1 MFLVFFFFRQVGKGI
16 APLRQYTLHR
26 PEWQQCWTKPF
37 PLPLPGLLGSPIATL
52 AWLLTNSTVITLK
65 KGNRNLSG
73 CENFKPKIKKKSLFH
88 FLWSARESFFSTTHT
103 LFSWTNFD
111 LPIASCPIILW
122 QSSNAPLRTNLECRT
137 IHNTELKSP
146 KFGYWKIK
154 NRLNLWNPPAIYNP
168 HCRLKCRCGQGDFAI
183 LVEKPRRLSWRRAK
197 LLKYLVCCVQDRER

>member
-1 MFLVFFFFRQVGKGI
+1 MLNQ
-16 APLRQYTLHR
+16 TLSPPSPWPARVPNCNISMIIDKFDCHNPKKR
-26 PEWQQCWTKPF
+26 KQKPF
-37 PLPLPGLLGSPIATL
+37 RLWEFQAK
-52 AWLLTNSTVITLK
+52 N
-65 KGNRNLSG
+65 
-73 CENFKPKIKKKSLFH
+73 KKKSLFH

-137 IHNTELKSP
+137 IHNTNLKSP

-154 NRLNLWNPPAIYNP
+154 NRVNLWNPPAIYNP
-168 HCRLKCRCGQGDFAI
+168 HCGLKCRCGQGDFAI

-197 LLKYLVCCVQDRER
+197 LLKYLVCCVQDRKR